1 MRVKTITNNDEMKTY
16 ERVQTMTYYGGY
28 SLITYYKF
36 ANDTKVTTELIE
48 LEKIKGINVLSE

>member
-1 MRVKTITNNDEMKTY
+1 MRVKTITNNDKMKTY

-36 ANDTKVTTELIE
+36 AGDKKPTTELIE
-48 LEKIKGINVLSE
+48 LEKIKGINVLND

>member
-1 MRVKTITNNDEMKTY
+1 MRVKTISNNDKMKTY

-36 ANDTKVTTELIE
+36 AGDNKPTTELIE
-48 LEKIKGINVLSE
+48 LEKIKGINVLND